1 MEIGAQLFTLR
12 DFCKDLNSF
21 SETLRRVADIGYKN
35 VQVSGTCEFEAEWL
49 KEELAKNGLKCVIT
63 HTPPAKL
70 TGDIDKVIADHKV
83 FDCNY
88 IGFGWQAFTLETS
101 EDTPKGWIETYRPIA
116 NKIKNSG
123 KLFMYHNH
131 DQEFKKVDGKLI
143 LNHLAE
149 SFAPDEMGFTLDTFW
164 VTAGGGDPSY
174 WLEKLSGRVPVIH
187 LKDFAYGRKMAV
199 VGEGNI
205 NFDRVFKCAEASGTK
220 YMLVEQDDCNGESPF
235 DCLARSYKYLKS
247 YGF

>member
-12 DFCKDLNSF
+12 DFCKDLDLF
-21 SETLRRVADIGYKN
+21 SETLKRVADIGYTN
-35 VQVSGTCEFEAEWL
+35 VQVSGTCEFEADWL
-49 KEELAKNGLKCVIT
+49 KAELAKNGLKCVIT

-70 TGDIDKVIADHKV
+70 TGDIDKVIAEHEI
-83 FDCNY
+83 FGCNY
-88 IGFGWQAFTLETS
+88 IGFGWQPFALENYD
-101 EDTPKGWIETYRPIA
+101 DTPKGWIEKYQPIA
-116 NKIKNSG
+116 KRVKESG

-143 LNHLAE
+143 LDHLADAF
-149 SFAPDEMGFTLDTFW
+149 SPDEMCFTLDTFW
-164 VTAGGGDPSY
+164 VTAGGGDPSQ

-205 NFDRVFKCAEASGTK
+205 NFGRVFTCAEKAGTK
-220 YMLVEQDDCNGESPF
+220 YMLVEQDDCNGENPF
-235 DCLARSYKYLKS
+235 DCLKRSFDYLKS
-247 YGF
+247 CGF